1 MLGSSFNLVCGATER
16 SLLTTSTLLQQVK
29 NKHLYTFSYLHNFRK
44 IAANISLKPL
54 QDRRSLLNIA
64 SPAARG
70 GW

>member
-1 MLGSSFNLVCGATER
+1 MVSHPQRVRVDCTEIYGIFAGTR
-16 SLLTTSTLLQQVK
+16 GCRQSA
-29 NKHLYTFSYLHNFRK
+29 HLHNFRK